1 MDLELTSPAYLKC
14 TLCKICIKSVTNCF
28 RSGWHGG
35 WRSVMNKVTRS
46 KSLSTRQHLIVFL
59 WRHLNQQ
66 RARSLRSCAEE
77 GNVSLSSLRY
87 RWAASNQYFVPFWE
101 SRLDANT
108 LSTQLRVAERRCLL
122 QREEVAGGKC
132 AEFNCAAPAVW
143 PLRRGIR

>member
-1 MDLELTSPAYLKC
+1 MPGLMDLELTSPAYLRR

-28 RSGWHGG
+28 RSGGHGG
-35 WRSVMNKVTRS
+35 WRNVMNKVIRS
-46 KSLSTRQHLIVFL
+46 KSLSTRQHLTVFL

-66 RARSLRSCAEE
+66 RTRCAEE

-87 RWAASNQYFVPFWE
+87 CWAASNQYFVPFWE
-101 SRLDANT
+101 SRLDTNT
-108 LSTQLRVAERRCLL
+108 LSTQLRVAERRWLL

-143 PLRRGIR
+143 PLWRGIR